1 MKVRFLTSGDS
12 PDIGPFEEG
21 DVMDLDPKI
30 ERLFIKRGIA
40 ELSSAK
46 SKTKQAGEVKKDES
60 A

>member
-12 PDIGPFEEG
+12 PDIGPFKKG

-46 SKTKQAGEVKKDES
+46 STKKKTREVKEDES